1 MMNPP
6 PSSTLPLA
14 SKVVEGNLASIAS
27 VPKENF
33 LINFFLGGI
42 SATIA
47 KTTVAPT
54 ERIKLIL
61 QTQGSQQYA
70 L

>member
-1 MMNPP
+1 MMKTT
-6 PSSTLPLA
+6 SSNGLPTNA
-14 SKVVEGNLASIAS
+14 RYTESNLASIAA

-61 QTQGSQQYA
+61 QT
-70 L
+70 